1 MGGVSLGGEERTV
14 QEKGK
19 AEINRGSHNIKIIGQ
34 NVFYEL

>member
-1 MGGVSLGGEERTV
+1 MVGVSLEGGERTV

-19 AEINRGSHNIKIIGQ
+19 AEINRGSHKIKIIDQ